1 MDKPM
6 SSILSQASTLVSDK
20 EIKDVYDKDPSTFDD
35 NWLLALRSSIL
46 FADGEISYKEAE
58 SSFASAMEQPAT
70 PKSPA
75 AYRYVSQQCV
85 LQLLKGFS
93 ATAGTIP
100 FLQNNHNQQPMI
112 DHLQGLNAQIGDY
125 IKLTTL
131 EVESL
136 AMACIDAGVP
146 HPGQTDHALSVWT
159 LDEFRAFCKLWKRA
173 GRTSTYGQWRSRG

>member
-1 MDKPM
+1 M
-6 SSILSQASTLVSDK
+6 SSKFSQASTLVSD
-20 EIKDVYDKDPSTFDD
+20 EEFKDVYEKDPSTFDD
-35 NWLLALRSSIL
+35 KWQLALGSSIR
-46 FADGEISYKEAE
+46 FADGDISYEEAE
-58 SSFASAMEQPAT
+58 SSFASAMNQPAT

-75 AYRYVSQQCV
+75 AYPYVSQQCV

-100 FLQNNHNQQPMI
+100 FLQNNLNQQPMI
-112 DHLQGLNAQIGDY
+112 DHLQGLNAQIGEY

-136 AMACIDAGVP
+136 AMACLDAGVP
-146 HPGQTDHALSVWT
+146 YPGQPGHELSAWT
-159 LDEFRAFCKLWKRA
+159 LDEFQAFCKLWKRA

>member
-1 MDKPM
+1 M
-6 SSILSQASTLVSDK
+6 SSKLSQASTLVSD
-20 EIKDVYDKDPSTFDD
+20 EEFEDVYDKDSSTFDG

-58 SSFASAMEQPAT
+58 SSFASAMNQPAT

-75 AYRYVSQQCV
+75 AYPYVSQQCV
-85 LQLLKGFS
+85 LQLLKGFP

-100 FLQNNHNQQPMI
+100 FLQNNHNQRPMI
-112 DHLQGLNAQIGDY
+112 DHLQGLNAQIGTH
-125 IKLTTL
+125 IRLATL

-146 HPGQTDHALSVWT
+146 HPGQPGHELSVWT
-159 LDEFRAFCKLWKRA
+159 LDEFQAFCKLWKRA
-173 GRTSTYGQWRSRG
+173 GRTSTYGQWRFRG